1 MDMKDS
7 LREMDAFLK
16 SKEEVWK
23 QEETSVLLRNIL
35 LEKYNDRRKK

>member
-1 MDMKDS
+1 MKDS